1 MIVLLSS
8 LESHSREKRLLL
20 DEIVQMKKEKDL
32 VNRDNERKDSQIQEA
47 RDELDKTVTALRG
60 ADTKIQLL
68 RNQVI
73 LQGPSKVPR
82 SLLLILWSVIAI
94 GL

>member
-82 SLLLILWSVIAI
+82 SLLLILWSVIAF